1 MPRARR
7 RLAYFRVA
15 LSVLATLTLV
25 ACQVDAVV
33 TLDVG
38 QNGAGTLS
46 LSVLADKEVV
56 AQTPKLTTDL
66 RFADAVAA
74 GWVVSGPNAT
84 ADGGMQASLSH
95 TFDNDVQATVL
106 LSQLSGVFGPFKQMT
121 FTRTGKDTDSTY
133 KLDGALQVDG
143 GLDAFADPA
152 LLKIIGGS
160 PFVQSLE
167 NAEMD
172 LGKAMTIDFVAI
184 IPGTI
189 QQTTGSAIGNTF
201 KWRVPLD
208 GSKQSVTTTTQ
219 NTAVKATV
227 SRVVAGLFKL
237 LLALWLIAM
246 VVVIVK
252 VAYNRRGSLRTPNE

>member
-1 MPRARR
+1 VPRARR
-7 RLAYFRVA
+7 RLAYFQVA
-15 LSVLATLTLV
+15 LSSLVALSLT

-66 RFADAVAA
+66 RFTDAVAA
-74 GWVVSGPNAT
+74 GWIVSGPNAT
-84 ADGGMQASLSH
+84 ADGGMQVSLSH
-95 TFDNDVQATVL
+95 TFDNDAQATIL

-152 LLKIIGGS
+152 LLKVIDGS
-160 PFVQSLE
+160 PFIQTLE
-167 NAEMD
+167 KADMD
-172 LGKAMTIDFVAI
+172 LGKAMTIDFVAV
-184 IPGTI
+184 IPGAI
-189 QQTTGSAIGNTF
+189 QQTTGSAIGNVI

-208 GSKQSVTTTTQ
+208 GSAQAVTTIVQ

-237 LLALWLIAM
+237 LLALWLVAM
-246 VVVIVK
+246 VVVIVG
-252 VAYNRRGSLRTPNE
+252 VAYKRRGFLRTPNE